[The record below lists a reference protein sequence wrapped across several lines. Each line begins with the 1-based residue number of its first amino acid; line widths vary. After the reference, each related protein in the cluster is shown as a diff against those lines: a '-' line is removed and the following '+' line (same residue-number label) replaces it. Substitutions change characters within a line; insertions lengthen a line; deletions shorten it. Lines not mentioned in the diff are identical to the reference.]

1 MPILRNRTFCLAAAL
16 AFFAGWQASQWHTRR
31 NQPVYAQ
38 SSDIRFQF
46 QNLSGQSSLM
56 LYYPESQTVYVYPS
70 VAVGSN
76 FLSCAF
82 SFKLEKPGEPIRRDQ
97 CPIATRR

>member
-1 MPILRNRTFCLAAAL
+1 MNLRNRTLWLAIAV

-38 SSDIRFQF
+38 SDANLRYQF
-46 QNLSGQSSLM
+46 QNLTGQSSLT
-56 LYYPESQTVYVYPS
+56 LYYPDSQTLYVYPS
-70 VAVGSN
+70 VAVGNN

-82 SFKLEKPGEPIRRDQ
+82 SFKLGKPGEPIHRDQ